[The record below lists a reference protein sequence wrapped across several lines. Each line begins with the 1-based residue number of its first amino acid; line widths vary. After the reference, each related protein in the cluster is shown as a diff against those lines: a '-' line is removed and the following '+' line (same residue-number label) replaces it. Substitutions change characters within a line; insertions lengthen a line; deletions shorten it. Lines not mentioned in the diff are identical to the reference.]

1 MNQRAAGAIHL
12 RIVALAFAAWIFD
25 FYDLVLYS
33 FLLVPVARELHLTA
47 EQSSLAL
54 GMSLLM
60 TAIGGVIFGFLG
72 DRFGRKPMIAAT
84 VAIYGVGT
92 ALCGFSHTLTQLIV
106 FRSITGL
113 GMGGGWAP
121 GQSLVAES
129 VPADRRARYAAYVQ
143 TGAPLGVL
151 LAAAAGGYRRAR
163 IGMASDVHA
172 VGRARDIRRR
182 RGAEVDAGERRLAR
196 ARAPTSARRGV
207 DLRAIL
213 AHRRIFAMLFV
224 VVLLNSEA
232 YWFTYTW
239 MPGYLELKRGLTA
252 VAASHLLIKMQ
263 IGGVLGYLTFGR
275 VADRFGRRPAFCA
288 YGLLM
293 AAGTIPPT
301 ILWNAAV
308 AVPRTNL
315 GRDVHGGIRHRHLG
329 GNRADDRRDAADAN
343 SQHVARIDA
352 QRHARIPVLHPDSD
366 CDARRARRFRRNAVA
381 RRSRSRRWAR
391 CWYGYFPKP
400 AAARSPRWIDLS
412 FASPRGQR
420 RRSSA
425 SGGWRTLF
433 LKFADQNAALQTIAR
448 QNVSSP

>member
-1 MNQRAAGAIHL
+1 MEPVADIQPPEPAVPRDPRELPMNQREAGAIQ

-25 FYDLVLYS
+25 FYDLILYS
-33 FLLVPVARELHLTA
+33 FLLVPVARELHLTP
-47 EQSSLAL
+47 EQSSIAL
-54 GMSLLM
+54 GTSLLM
-60 TAIGGVIFGFLG
+60 TALGGVIFGFLG

-92 ALCGFSHTLTQLIV
+92 ALCGFSHTLPQLIV

-129 VPADRRARYAAYVQ
+129 APAERRARYAAYVQ

-151 LAAAAGGYRRAR
+151 LAAAAGGYLAPAIGWRLTFMISAIPAVFVVAAVLKWMPESDVWQRTR
-163 IGMASDVHA
+163 IG
-172 VGRARDIRRR
+172 
-182 RGAEVDAGERRLAR
+182 
-196 ARAPTSARRGV
+196 PNRGV

-213 AHRRIFAMLFV
+213 VHKRIFVLLFV

-252 VAASHLLIKMQ
+252 AGASRMMMKMQ

-288 YGLLM
+288 YGMLM

-301 ILWNAAV
+301 VLWNSAR
-308 AVPRTNL
+308 AVPGLISAAMFTAGFGTGIWSGVAPMIAELLPTRIRNTAL
-315 GRDVHGGIRHRHLG
+315 GLLLNVTRGFQFFTPILIAVLG
-329 GNRADDRRDAADAN
+329 
-343 SQHVARIDA
+343 ARFGFGA
-352 QRHARIPVLHPDSD
+352 TLSLG
-366 CDARRARRFRRNAVA
+366 AVFSTLGA
-381 RRSRSRRWAR
+381 LMVWILPETRGRS
-391 CWYGYFPKP
+391 
-400 AAARSPRWIDLS
+400 I
-412 FASPRGQR
+412 
-420 RRSSA
+420 
-425 SGGWRTLF
+425 T
-433 LKFADQNAALQTIAR
+433 ALD
-448 QNVSSP
+448 

>member
-1 MNQRAAGAIHL
+1 MEPVAKIAPSEQPEPLMNQRTTGAIHR

-47 EQSSLAL
+47 EQSALAL
-54 GMSLLM
+54 GTSLLM
-60 TAIGGVIFGFLG
+60 TALGGVIFGFLG
-72 DRFGRKPMIAAT
+72 DRFGRKPVIAAT

-92 ALCGFSHTLTQLIV
+92 ALCGFSNTLTQLLI

-129 VPADRRARYAAYVQ
+129 VPAERRARYAAYVQ

-151 LAAAAGGYRRAR
+151 LAAAAGGYLAPA
-163 IGMASDVHA
+163 IGWRLTFMVSGLPAIFVVAAVMRWMPESDVWRRTR
-172 VGRARDIRRR
+172 VGVE
-182 RGAEVDAGERRLAR
+182 RGF
-196 ARAPTSARRGV
+196 
-207 DLRAIL
+207 DLRALLEYRRIL
-213 AHRRIFAMLFV
+213 ALLFV

-239 MPGYLELKRGLTA
+239 MPGYLELKRGLSA

-275 VADRFGRRPAFCA
+275 AADRVGRRPAFCA

-301 ILWNAAV
+301 ILWNSAATIPGLIS
-308 AVPRTNL
+308 AAMFTAGFGTGIWAGIAPMIAEMLPTRIRNTSL
-315 GRDVHGGIRHRHLG
+315 GLLLNVT
-329 GNRADDRRDAADAN
+329 
-343 SQHVARIDA
+343 
-352 QRHARIPVLHPDSD
+352 
-366 CDARRARRFRRNAVA
+366 
-381 RRSRSRRWAR
+381 
-391 CWYGYFPKP
+391 
-400 AAARSPRWIDLS
+400 
-412 FASPRGQR
+412 RGFQFF
-420 RRSSA
+420 
-425 SGGWRTLF
+425 TPILI
-433 LKFADQNAALQTIAR
+433 AALGAR
-448 QNVSSP
+448 FGFGATLSLGALFSTMGALLVWILPETRGRSITALD

>member
-1 MNQRAAGAIHL
+1 MEPVAKIQPSSPAEVLMNQRAAGAIHR

-33 FLLVPVARELHLTA
+33 FLLVPVAHELNLT
-47 EQSSLAL
+47 EKQSSLAL

-60 TAIGGVIFGFLG
+60 TAVGGVIFGFLG

-92 ALCGFSHTLTQLIV
+92 ALCGFSNTLPQLIV
-106 FRSITGL
+106 FRSIAGL
-113 GMGGGWAP
+113 GIGGGWAP

-151 LAAAAGGYRRAR
+151 LAAAAGGYLAPADGWRRTR
-163 IGMASDVHA
+163 DGLDRGLGLGIDW
-172 VGRARDIRRR
+172 RAM
-182 RGAEVDAGERRLAR
+182 LAY
-196 ARAPTSARRGV
+196 
-207 DLRAIL
+207 
-213 AHRRIFAMLFV
+213 RRIFAMLFV

-239 MPGYLELKRGLTA
+239 MPGYLELKRGLSA

-275 VADRFGRRPAFCA
+275 VADRVGRRPAFCA

-301 ILWNAAV
+301 ILW
-308 AVPRTNL
+308 
-315 GRDVHGGIRHRHLG
+315 
-329 GNRADDRRDAADAN
+329 
-343 SQHVARIDA
+343 
-352 QRHARIPVLHPDSD
+352 
-366 CDARRARRFRRNAVA
+366 
-381 RRSRSRRWAR
+381 
-391 CWYGYFPKP
+391 
-400 AAARSPRWIDLS
+400 
-412 FASPRGQR
+412 
-420 RRSSA
+420 SSA
-425 SGGWRTLF
+425 ATIPGLISAAMFTAGFGTGIWAGIAPMIAEMLPTRIRNTTLGLILNVTRGF
-433 LKFADQNAALQTIAR
+433 QFFTPILIAKLGARVGFGATLSLGAAFSTMGAMLVWILPETRGRSITALD
-448 QNVSSP
+448 

>member
-1 MNQRAAGAIHL
+1 MEPVAKIQPSSPAEVLMNQRAAGAIHR

-33 FLLVPVARELHLTA
+33 FLLVPVAHELHLT
-47 EQSSLAL
+47 EKESSLAL

-60 TAIGGVIFGFLG
+60 TAVGGVIFGFLG

-92 ALCGFSHTLTQLIV
+92 ALCGFSNTLPQLIV
-106 FRSITGL
+106 FRSIAGL
-113 GMGGGWAP
+113 GIGGGWAP

-151 LAAAAGGYRRAR
+151 LAAAAGGYLAPA
-163 IGMASDVHA
+163 IGWRLTFMLSGVPAIFVVASVLKWMPESDVW
-172 VGRARDIRRR
+172 RATRNNL
-182 RGAEVDAGERRLAR
+182 GG
-196 ARAPTSARRGV
+196 RGV
-207 DLRAIL
+207 DLHAIL
-213 AHRRIFAMLFV
+213 EHRRIFAMLFV

-275 VADRFGRRPAFCA
+275 IADRFGRRPAFCA

-301 ILWNAAV
+301 ILW
-308 AVPRTNL
+308 
-315 GRDVHGGIRHRHLG
+315 
-329 GNRADDRRDAADAN
+329 
-343 SQHVARIDA
+343 
-352 QRHARIPVLHPDSD
+352 
-366 CDARRARRFRRNAVA
+366 
-381 RRSRSRRWAR
+381 
-391 CWYGYFPKP
+391 
-400 AAARSPRWIDLS
+400 
-412 FASPRGQR
+412 
-420 RRSSA
+420 SSA
-425 SGGWRTLF
+425 ATIPGLISAAMFTAGFGTGIWAGIAPMIAELMPTRIRNTSLGLILNVTRGFQFFTPILIATLGARF
-433 LKFADQNAALQTIAR
+433 GFGATLSLGAVFSTLGALLVWILPETRGRSITALD
-448 QNVSSP
+448 